1 MAAEELIRLL
11 TNKGRSKHLIFA
23 RLRAPGQEGA
33 AGYFGGRIRIYQLT
47 RDRPII
53 RRFPTGF
60 ALYSLEWR
68 KTYSWRKGHGRC
80 FA

>member
-1 MAAEELIRLL
+1 MEKRETGVAFE
-11 TNKGRSKHLIFA
+11 HLIFA
-23 RLRAPGQEGA
+23 RAKSSGTRRS
-33 AGYFGGRIRIYQLT
+33 GGIFCGRVRIYPLT
-47 RDRPII
+47 RDRPIT

-60 ALYSLEWR
+60 AVYPLECR